1 MQKKRIF
8 ATVAICMLIVGVCIP
23 TYARTKGEIRSD
35 DVDITIY
42 GGVDLEKGIIFGDLV
57 TYYGGAFGDDLKQ
70 LGQEIPGV
78 NPVTGY
84 LVVGTDQSGYGSR
97 KAHALS
103 YVEGEKNHIVNTTQV
118 FCGRSG
124 EYAVM
129 KMYFKSG
136 TITTNTLTIKSK

>member
-1 MQKKRIF
+1 M
-8 ATVAICMLIVGVCIP
+8 
-23 TYARTKGEIRSD
+23 
-35 DVDITIY
+35 
-42 GGVDLEKGIIFGDLV
+42 DLEKGIIFGDLV

-97 KAHALS
+97 KVHVLS
-103 YVEGEKNHIVNTTQV
+103 YVEGEKKHIVNTTQV

-124 EYAVM
+124 ENAVM